1 MRYST
6 FIVYQDICKIVLL
19 LVHKTNYLKSRAW
32 AVRTYVYT
40 NACVRAGGV
49 RVCMRVKYCVCTSL
63 CVCVFVCVCVCTCVR
78 AGVPICVRV
87 DVGTLYVCM
96 YVFVYMCLCECVFV
110 YG

>member
-6 FIVYQDICKIVLL
+6 FIIYQDICKIVLL
-19 LVHKTNYLKSRAW
+19 LVYKTNYLKSRAW
-32 AVRTYVYT
+32 SVRTFVYT

-49 RVCMRVKYCVCTSL
+49 CVCM
-63 CVCVFVCVCVCTCVR
+63 
-78 AGVPICVRV
+78 RV